1 MRNEPTWHVSLL
13 FTFCLFTF
21 QASKG
26 KDVEFDG
33 VSDLP
38 SDNESMNTDKPSLDR
53 QGSIQVPWGQKRLLV
68 AMSFWM
74 VIPKSYCAFLQESAT
89 KAVRLEMTSPF
100 INSWV
105 FRNPIFCHMFFSVHN
120 DLLRS
125 CHLYNGKIIDKT
137 FNNAN
142 CLIRHGLMSL

>member
-1 MRNEPTWHVSLL
+1 MTPEPTWHVSLL

-53 QGSIQVPWGQKRLLV
+53 QGSIQVP
-68 AMSFWM
+68 
-74 VIPKSYCAFLQESAT
+74 
-89 KAVRLEMTSPF
+89 
-100 INSWV
+100 
-105 FRNPIFCHMFFSVHN
+105 
-120 DLLRS
+120 
-125 CHLYNGKIIDKT
+125 
-137 FNNAN
+137 
-142 CLIRHGLMSL
+142 